1 MYGINICRPDSREEN
16 YQYVVQ
22 WNGTQGICHC
32 IFVHTRNETQGAM
45 LTCYLCR
52 RGVEHSSLFIC
63 YATFADEVKLVQ
75 MGVDCSTIFICY
87 AACVDDVKLVDHS
100 VIFICYREVT
110 VQYSLLQA
118 AFLTSTA
125 AP

>member
-1 MYGINICRPDSREEN
+1 M
-16 YQYVVQ
+16 
-22 WNGTQGICHC
+22 
-32 IFVHTRNETQGAM
+32 HTRNETRIAI

-63 YATFADEVKLVQ
+63 YATFADEVKLVR

-87 AACVDDVKLVDHS
+87 AACVDEVNLVDHS
-100 VIFICYREVT
+100 AIFIGYREVT
-110 VQYSLLQA
+110 VQYSLSQA
-118 AFLTSTA
+118 AFLTSAA